1 MGKELEAVSLEFNVT
16 HLSVCGAFDGHYVS
30 KASMFMYLLYLREL
44 VVQVLTVCAVVYHCT
59 SFSDIDRNDN

>member
-1 MGKELEAVSLEFNVT
+1 MS

-30 KASMFMYLLYLREL
+30 KACMFMYLLYLREL